1 MWSQVR
7 RGQRQTSPDEAAE
20 DGPGPRG
27 PAEPTEEQLQGCR
40 VTSELQK
47 GPSGERGGLEGK
59 QRVKVGQAV
68 TGRPKL
74 GLQRL
79 RHRTVR
85 PGQVGLQGV

>member
-1 MWSQVR
+1 M
-7 RGQRQTSPDEAAE
+7 TSK
-20 DGPGPRG
+20 
-27 PAEPTEEQLQGCR
+27 
-40 VTSELQK
+40 LQK
-47 GPSGERGGLEGK
+47 GPSGERGELEGK
-59 QRVKVGQAV
+59 QRVKLGQAV